1 MNPANVAIVLVFLSA
16 CASSSADPV
25 ATPASTNVS
34 VARLDFTG
42 LEGRSMSADEFLK
55 ECQRISGRNFTYAG
69 STAAA
74 LSQASLRVAGTARI
88 ADADVARFVNA
99 QLATFGFECAPVGP
113 EHLRVLLV
121 QPRAG

>member
-1 MNPANVAIVLVFLSA
+1 MNPRNLAIVLVCLSA
-16 CASSSADPV
+16 CASPSTEPVPTPEPASSAAAV
-25 ATPASTNVS
+25 
-34 VARLDFTG
+34 LDFSG

-74 LSQASLRVAGTARI
+74 LSQASLRVTGTARV
-88 ADADVARFVNA
+88 ADAEVARFVNA
-99 QLATFGFECAPVGP
+99 QLATCGFECAPVGP